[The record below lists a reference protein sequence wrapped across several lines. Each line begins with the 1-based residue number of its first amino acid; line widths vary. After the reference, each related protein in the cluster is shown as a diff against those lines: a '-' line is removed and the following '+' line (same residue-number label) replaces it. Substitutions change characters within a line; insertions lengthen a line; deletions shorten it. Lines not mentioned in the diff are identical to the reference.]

1 MEFFTPLAEVLD
13 SSLDGLVRGMKSDAT
28 IYAGG
33 EHLTKF
39 TLAEFR
45 QTSSIVN
52 GATSTNYE
60 RDEFFLTAD
69 YDSIVVKEHDNE
81 RTNVTFS
88 FRLKSSLVIQYTRYP
103 ASFLEALTKIGG
115 LLALFKI
122 ASLLNLFHF
131 MRFEKRLN
139 DSYD

>member
-69 YDSIVVKEHDNE
+69 YDSIIVKEHDNE

-88 FRLKSSLVIQYTRYP
+88 FRLKSSLVIQYTL
-103 ASFLEALTKIGG
+103 SNSLFKIGG

-131 MRFEKRLN
+131 MRFEKCFN
-139 DSYD
+139 Q